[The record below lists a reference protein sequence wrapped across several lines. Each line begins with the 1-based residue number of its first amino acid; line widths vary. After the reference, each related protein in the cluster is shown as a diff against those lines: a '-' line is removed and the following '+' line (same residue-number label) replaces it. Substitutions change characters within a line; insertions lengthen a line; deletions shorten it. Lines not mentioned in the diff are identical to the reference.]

1 MKRVLEVEDLRVY
14 FYTYNGVV
22 KAVDGVS
29 FEVYEGEALCI
40 VGETG
45 CGKSV
50 TARAITKMI
59 RPPGRI
65 VGGRVLFN
73 GVNILE
79 LEDDRLNSIR
89 GRDIAYIYQDP
100 SSALDPLYTAG
111 YHVAETVAIHS
122 TGVKISQ
129 ALKRAVELFREVLIP
144 DPETRIRNYPH
155 ELSGG
160 MKQRVV
166 IATAMANV
174 PKLIIADEPTTA
186 LDVTI
191 QAQILELLRELRK
204 KYSSSILL
212 ITHNLGVVAEMCDR
226 VIVMYAGKIVE
237 KAYTERLFENPLHPY
252 TRGLLNAVPNPYRKI
267 THLESIPGVVPDM
280 INLPEGCRFRP
291 RCPYATERCLRE
303 PKLVEAEKDH
313 YVSCWLTS
321 REERNG

>member
-1 MKRVLEVEDLRVY
+1 MKKILVVEDLRVY

-50 TARAITKMI
+50 TARAITKMVK
-59 RPPGRI
+59 PPGRI
-65 VGGRVLFN
+65 ISGRVLFN

-79 LEDDRLNSIR
+79 LEEDRLSRIR

-111 YHVAETVAIHS
+111 YHVAETVANHNK
-122 TGVKISQ
+122 GVKISQ
-129 ALKRAVELFREVLIP
+129 ALKRAVELFREVFIP
-144 DPETRIRNYPH
+144 DPEARVRSYPH

-166 IATAMANV
+166 IATAIANV
-174 PKLIIADEPTTA
+174 PKLIVADEPTTA

-191 QAQILELLRELRK
+191 QAQILELLRELRR
-204 KYSSSILL
+204 KYGSSILL

-252 TRGLLNAVPNPYRKI
+252 TKGLLNAVPNPYRKI
-267 THLESIPGVVPDM
+267 ARLESIPGAVPDM
-280 INLPEGCRFRP
+280 INIPEGCRFRP
-291 RCPYATERCLRE
+291 RCPYATERCFRE
-303 PKLVEAEKDH
+303 PNLIEVEKDH
-313 YVSCWLTS
+313 HVSCWLAS
-321 REERNG
+321 REG

>member
-1 MKRVLEVEDLRVY
+1 MKKILDVEDLRVY

-50 TARAITKMI
+50 TARAITKMVK
-59 RPPGRI
+59 PPGQI
-65 VGGRVLFN
+65 IGGRVLFN

-79 LEDDRLNSIR
+79 LEEDRLSSIR

-122 TGVKISQ
+122 IGVKISQ
-129 ALKRAVELFREVLIP
+129 ALKRAIELFREVFIP
-144 DPETRIRNYPH
+144 DPEARVRSYPH

-174 PKLIIADEPTTA
+174 PKLIVADEPTTA

-191 QAQILELLRELRK
+191 QAQILELLRELRR
-204 KYSSSILL
+204 KYGSSILL

-252 TRGLLNAVPNPYRKI
+252 TKGLLNAVPNPYRKI
-267 THLESIPGVVPDM
+267 AHLESIPGVVPDM

-291 RCPYATERCLRE
+291 RCPYATERCFRE
-303 PKLVEAEKDH
+303 PNLIEVEKEH
-313 YVSCWLTS
+313 YVSCWLAS
-321 REERNG
+321 REG